1 MTMHATSNLPIFR
14 NAAGAAFRLSG
25 RTLTVA
31 RSAWLLVSLAAIG
44 VFVLALPLRW
54 ASFMHPG
61 PATLTNLNALGLSPT
76 AFAAFSLAWEVVF
89 AGAFALTGFVIFWR
103 CGAEPFALFAA
114 GLMVVLGVANGA
126 IAPATH
132 ALLGLHPALDFLIH
146 TFAFIAWCGLALFFY
161 LFPNGRFVPAWTR
174 WLAVAI
180 LPIYLLWNYASGPWA
195 PLSWPPW
202 LILPLNGLIWLSWLL
217 SQVYRYRRVSDP
229 VERQQTKW
237 IVTAVVIIIAADILL
252 YFVIGSFVPGYV
264 FGSESQASPRAFAYS
279 LIVAAIDGAISVLL
293 PVALAFSIMRYRL
306 WDLNLV
312 INRVLVYGGL
322 TALVAAAY
330 VLVVGGLGALFAASG
345 NILISLAATGVV
357 AVLFQPLRERL
368 QRGVNRL
375 MYGERDDPYAVLAR
389 FGQKL
394 EAALAPDAVLP
405 ALVETIA
412 HALKLPYVVILLR
425 DGSAVEVAA
434 VYGSPAARPLM
445 LPITY
450 QHQLVGELHAAARA
464 PDEPFTAAEVR
475 LLEDIAVQIGVAIRY
490 VRLTA
495 DLQRSREQLVA
506 AREEERRRLRRD
518 LHDGLGPKL
527 AGQTLKLEAALDALD
542 GETETA
548 RALLQETM
556 SESQTIITEIRR
568 LVYGLRPPALD
579 QLGLL
584 EAVREHAAQ
593 HRIAGLQVAV
603 DAPEALPP
611 LPAAVEVA
619 AYRIIQEALTNVAR
633 HARAR
638 TCTVSLALGKEL
650 QVEVVDD
657 GRGLPPEMRAGVGL
671 TSMRERAEEIG
682 GSCIVEAVGEAS
694 GTRVTARLP
703 ISRQERRDGKD
714 DHPNR

>member
-1 MTMHATSNLPIFR
+1 MTMHATSNLPVSR
-14 NAAGAAFRLSG
+14 DATGAAFRLSG
-25 RTLTVA
+25 RSLMVA
-31 RSAWLLVSLAAIG
+31 RSAWLLVALAAILT
-44 VFVLALPLRW
+44 FVLALPFRW
-54 ASFMHPG
+54 VWLTHPG
-61 PATLTNLNALGLSPT
+61 PATLANLNALGLTPT
-76 AFAAFSLAWEVVF
+76 AFAAFSLAWEILF
-89 AGAFALTGFVIFWR
+89 AGAFALTGFIIFWR
-103 CGAEPFALFAA
+103 CDAEPFALFAA

-126 IAPATH
+126 LAPATH
-132 ALLGLHPALDFLIH
+132 ALLGRHAALDFLIH
-146 TFAFIAWCGLALFFY
+146 TFEFITWCGLALFFY
-161 LFPNGRFVPAWTR
+161 LFPNGRFVPSWTR

-180 LPIYLLWNYASGPWA
+180 LPLYLLWNYASGPWA
-195 PLSWPPW
+195 PLNWPAW
-202 LILPLNGLIWLSWLL
+202 VILPLNGLIWLSWLL
-217 SQVYRYRRVSDP
+217 SQVYRYRRVSVP

-237 IVTAVVIIIAADILL
+237 IVFAIVAIIATDILL

-264 FGSESQASPRAFAYS
+264 FGSESQASPQAFTYS
-279 LIVAAIDGAISVLL
+279 LIVTAIDGAISVLL

-306 WDLNLV
+306 WDLDLV

-322 TALVAAAY
+322 TVLVAGAY
-330 VLVVGGLGALFAASG
+330 VLVVGGLGALFEASG
-345 NILISLAATGVV
+345 NILISLAATAVV
-357 AVLFQPLRERL
+357 AVLFQPLRGRL

-375 MYGERDDPYAVLAR
+375 MYGERDDPYAVLSR
-389 FGQKL
+389 LGQKL
-394 EAALAPDAVLP
+394 EAALTPDSVLP
-405 ALVETIA
+405 TLVETIA
-412 HALKLPYVVILLR
+412 QALKLPYVAILLR
-425 DGSAVEVAA
+425 DGSTVEVAA
-434 VYGSPAARPLM
+434 VCGSPTVRPLM

-450 QHQLVGELHAAARA
+450 QHQLVGELHVASRA

-475 LLEDIAVQIGVAIRY
+475 LLEDIAVQIGVAIRH

-495 DLQRSREQLVA
+495 DLQRSREQLVG

-542 GETETA
+542 GETDTA
-548 RALLQETM
+548 RTLLQETV

-584 EAVREHAAQ
+584 EAIRELAA
-593 HRIAGLQVAV
+593 HYRVAGLQVIV
-603 DAPEALPP
+603 SAPETLPP

-633 HARAR
+633 HAQAR
-638 TCTVSLALGKEL
+638 TCTVSLVLSREL
-650 QVEVVDD
+650 QVEIVDD

-682 GSCIVEAVGEAS
+682 GSCTVEVVAEAG

-703 ISRQERRDGKD
+703 ISRQE
-714 DHPNR
+714 